1 MTIPYISKRNI
12 SFLPANEMIFLIKL
26 IEDQLPGWWWSISQ
40 SEGLIRF
47 SVGPAK
53 DCPYLID
60 REFVKTPKGDH
71 GFIFTYAFYS
81 LNNIP
86 DLIDYFQYNLNL
98 VQEHRT
104 ALRKFFPDLDIEKQ
118 PSKYRFQ
125 TQEDL
130 DSFKLSY
137 KKSLEEF
144 SKVESRGYELKELYL
159 GSCQLSVDCSIRG
172 INDHLQDFDISYDL
186 TLGSLYDSLELS
198 LKDLVSQTVNL

>member
-12 SFLPANEMIFLIKL
+12 NFLPANVLIFLIKL
-26 IEDQLPGWWWSISQ
+26 IEDRLPGWWWSISQ
-40 SEGLIRF
+40 SESLIRF
-47 SVGPAK
+47 SMGPAK

-86 DLIDYFQYNLNL
+86 DLIDYFQYNINL
-98 VQEHRT
+98 VLEYRT

-118 PSKYRFQ
+118 SSPYRFQ
-125 TQEDL
+125 IEEDL
-130 DSFKLSY
+130 AIFKAYYTKALN
-137 KKSLEEF
+137 EF
-144 SKVESRGYELKELYL
+144 NKIEVRGYELKELYL

-186 TLGSLYDSLELS
+186 NVGCLYDSLELA
-198 LKDLVSQTVNL
+198 LQDLISQTISQ